1 MRSTFKYCFS
11 ICCSKCIHSPYCSV
25 IQWNLSVLQEISG
38 RTDGI
43 LKPCKDTHLLPNG
56 DGYESGLWTKGSLV
70 CENAVDETYEVK
82 FPFRWCPEYEDIWQ
96 IWHDDRVLGHHV
108 MNDRINPVLHIS
120 FGHNSEL
127 IPLNCSFTVWEAFF
141 SLMLIMARSSTE
153 WKKNYVYMCFN
164 WDVQVLFDY
173 VAYFFYA
180 FQSSKS
186 YRFQCQKHGS
196 AVISSVNTRSQG

>member
-108 MNDRINPVLHIS
+108 MKDRINPVLHIS
-120 FGHNSEL
+120 FGHNSGL
-127 IPLNCSFTVWEAFF
+127 ITLICSFTVWEAFF
-141 SLMLIMARSSTE
+141 SLVLIMARSSTE
-153 WKKNYVYMCFN
+153 WKKKYMYICVLTEMCKFFLIMWLISFLCFPKLKII
-164 WDVQVLFDY
+164 QVS
-173 VAYFFYA
+173 VSEAWECCYFF
-180 FQSSKS
+180 SE
-186 YRFQCQKHGS
+186 H
-196 AVISSVNTRSQG
+196 